1 MKEIRC
7 TKCSK
12 LLLKANKEYES
23 STNDCELEVQCTR
36 SGCKI
41 INRFKVK

>member
-12 LLLKANKEYES
+12 LLLKANKEYEV

-36 SGCKI
+36 CKA
-41 INRFKVK
+41 INRYKAK

>member
-12 LLLKANKEYES
+12 LLLKANKEYEI
-23 STNDCELEVQCTR
+23 STNGCELEVQCTR
-36 SGCKI
+36 CKA
-41 INRFKVK
+41 INRYKAK

>member
-7 TKCSK
+7 TKCNK
-12 LLLKANKEYES
+12 LLLKANKEYEE

-36 SGCKI
+36 CKA
-41 INRFKVK
+41 INRYKVK